1 MLTCQ
6 AAYVVHADRKNWP
19 TVHKVGRIIWQVG
32 IDDQR
37 LYVIPLEDPK
47 VL

>member
-37 LYVIPLEDPK
+37 QYIPRRL
-47 VL
+47 